1 MRRFDRYPKSNAMI
15 TILASRI
22 RAFMGW
28 ESEGGQA
35 LVEYSLI
42 MCLVV
47 IVILVTLIVLGNQVR
62 NTYCNIQGAVVGA

>member
-1 MRRFDRYPKSNAMI
+1 MI
-15 TILASRI
+15 TFVAARI
-22 RAFMGW
+22 RSLFGW
-28 ESEGGQA
+28 TDNENGQA

-62 NTYCNIQGAVVGA
+62 NTYCNIQGAVVSA

>member
-1 MRRFDRYPKSNAMI
+1 MI
-15 TILASRI
+15 TILAARI
-22 RAFMGW
+22 RTLMGW
-28 ESEGGQA
+28 DESEQGQA